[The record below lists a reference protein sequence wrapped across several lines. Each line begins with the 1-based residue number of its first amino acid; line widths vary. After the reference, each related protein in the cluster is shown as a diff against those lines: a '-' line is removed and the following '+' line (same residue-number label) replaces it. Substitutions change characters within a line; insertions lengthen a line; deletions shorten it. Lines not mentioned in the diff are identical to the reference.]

1 MPELTDQVAKTIP
14 KRSFSVIGRF
24 GLVFLKTGSN
34 GSAPYL
40 VFWISLYPGRADM
53 TKKQLNFTHF
63 ASKNKDELQVLLEPE
78 VLQEL

>member
-1 MPELTDQVAKTIP
+1 
-14 KRSFSVIGRF
+14 
-24 GLVFLKTGSN
+24 
-34 GSAPYL
+34 
-40 VFWISLYPGRADM
+40 M